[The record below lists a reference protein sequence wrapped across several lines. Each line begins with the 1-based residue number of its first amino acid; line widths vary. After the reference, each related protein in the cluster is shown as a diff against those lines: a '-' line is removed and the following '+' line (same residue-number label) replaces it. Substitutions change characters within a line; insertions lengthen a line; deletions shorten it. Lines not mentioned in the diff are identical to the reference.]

1 MKPVEKQAATSIGAT
16 LLAFAASQHH
26 NLHMALL
33 ALGLGGSGMTF
44 LQVYPA
50 VRRVMLLLSVAM
62 VTVTINSSFRRPAGP
77 VIRVLTIGLGAVTL
91 AVVGWSL
98 IRFGL

>member
-1 MKPVEKQAATSIGAT
+1 MKSVEKQAATSIGAT

-44 LQVYPA
+44 MQVYPG
-50 VRRVMLLLSVAM
+50 VRRVMLAVSVTMM
-62 VTVTINSSFRRPAGP
+62 VVGVRSVFRRPASP
-77 VIRVLTIGLGAVTL
+77 QMRLVTIAFSALTL
-91 AVVGWSL
+91 AIIGWSL